1 MDHSMASLIVLVS
14 DCIRYQLLALE
25 HIDYNLAAAAS
36 SSSSSYA
43 MFSFYLVYRVQTER
57 DVARLPQPHELD
69 TSILRRYGG
78 GLGCMT
84 LSKV

>member
-25 HIDYNLAAAAS
+25 HIDYNLAAAA
-36 SSSSSYA
+36 SSSYA